1 MTDSIS
7 LMAAGEI
14 RDALT
19 AAARGDLPAAAHALM
34 SIDAES
40 WRAVEGRLAALGGSL
55 PDLVRTVRGEQA
67 A

>member
-1 MTDSIS
+1 MSDSIS

-34 SIDAES
+34 SIDPAS
-40 WRAVEGRLAALGGSL
+40 WQAMEHRLAALGSSL
-55 PDLVRTVRGEQA
+55 PDLVRAAQGEQA
-67 A
+67 T